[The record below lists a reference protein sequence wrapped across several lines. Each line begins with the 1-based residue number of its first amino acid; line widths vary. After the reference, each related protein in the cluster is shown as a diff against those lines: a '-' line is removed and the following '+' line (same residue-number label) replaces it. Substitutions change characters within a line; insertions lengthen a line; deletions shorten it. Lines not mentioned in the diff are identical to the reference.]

1 MAFPPV
7 NAEPRPPS
15 DPPRGKPRRIAA
27 LGVALAI
34 AAAGLTVLM
43 PATAAHAAPTIS
55 QQITDLNNQIET
67 VVEQYNGITTKLT
80 ADQKKSAQ
88 LGNALAP
95 ARLVSALAQQRVASV
110 VRDLYIAGPG
120 SGLVALMDAPSTTD
134 LADQLGMLAVVGKNQ
149 RATVSNA
156 NVLVDKY
163 QAQKKALDALIKTEA
178 AQKAQ
183 LAAAKKDILAK
194 LAHLRTLQA
203 AQAAAAKAA
212 AAKAAAAK
220 AAAAKAASSS
230 STSSGSSGGCSGS
243 TTSKTSEC
251 YVKPVACPQVSSGG
265 AGYTAAKKACS
276 LVWPIHWYGWAEAG
290 PSEYD
295 CSGLTM
301 VAWKAAGV
309 TLAHYTGS
317 QWDESHAISKSD
329 LRVGDLVFYNSG
341 HHVAIYIG
349 NNWIVQ
355 AEETGEPLKES
366 PITFMSVVSNGYR
379 RVNGT

>member
-1 MAFPPV
+1 VALPPV
-7 NAEPRPPS
+7 NAEICPPS
-15 DPPRGKPRRIAA
+15 NPPSGKLRRIVS
-27 LGVALAI
+27 LGFVLAI

-67 VVEQYNGITTKLT
+67 VVEQYNGITTKLA

-95 ARLVSALAQQRVASV
+95 AQLESALAQQRVSAV

-120 SGLVALMDAPSTTD
+120 SGLVALMDAPSMTD
-134 LADQLGMLAVVGKNQ
+134 MADQLGMLTAIGQRQ
-149 RATVSNA
+149 RATVTNA
-156 NVLVDKY
+156 NVLVRKY
-163 QAQKKALDALIKTEA
+163 QTQKKALDVLIKQEA

-183 LAAAKKDILAK
+183 LAAKKKDILAK

-220 AAAAKAASSS
+220 AAAAKAAA
-230 STSSGSSGGCSGS
+230 SGRSNGGGCSGTS
-243 TTSKTSEC
+243 TSSKTSEC
-251 YVKPVACPQVSSGG
+251 YVMPVACPQVSSGG
-265 AGYTAAKKACS
+265 AGFTAAKKACS

-290 PSEYD
+290 PTEYD

-309 TLAHYTGS
+309 TLQHYTGS

-349 NNWIVQ
+349 NGWIVQ

-366 PITFMSVVSNGYR
+366 PMTFAQVVSDGYR

>member
-1 MAFPPV
+1 VAV
-7 NAEPRPPS
+7 GS
-15 DPPRGKPRRIAA
+15 
-27 LGVALAI
+27 ALAI
-34 AAAGLTVLM
+34 AVAGLTVLM
-43 PATAAHAAPTIS
+43 PATAAQAAPSTS

-67 VVEQYNGITTKLT
+67 VVEQYNGITTKLA
-80 ADQKKSAQ
+80 ADQEKSAQ
-88 LGNALAP
+88 LAKALTP
-95 ARLVSALAQQRVASV
+95 ARLESAVAQQRVASV

-134 LADQLGMLAVVGKNQ
+134 MADQMGMLTVIGQNQ
-149 RATVSNA
+149 RDTVTTANA
-156 NVLVDKY
+156 LVGQY
-163 QAQKKALDALIKTEA
+163 QTQKNALDALIKQEA

-183 LAAAKKDILAK
+183 LAATKKDILAK
-194 LAHLRTLQA
+194 LAHLRALQA

-220 AAAAKAASSS
+220 AAASSS
-230 STSSGSSGGCSGS
+230 STSSSGGCSGS
-243 TTSKTSEC
+243 TSSKTSEC
-251 YVKPVACPQVSSGG
+251 YVRPVACPQVSSGG

-276 LVWPIHWYGWAEAG
+276 LVWPTIHWYGWAEAG

-309 TLAHYTGS
+309 TLEHYTGS

-349 NNWIVQ
+349 NGWIVQ

-366 PITFMSVVSNGYR
+366 PMTFMPVVSSGYR